1 MSLSE
6 STSLSNSWAN
16 RWGFNSAADMAATG
30 LTELFDC
37 IRYLT
42 DDKPINKPMMTL
54 SAIND
59 ALFIGKIANK
69 KKHLT

>member
-1 MSLSE
+1 MV
-6 STSLSNSWAN
+6 
-16 RWGFNSAADMAATG
+16 AAG

>member
-1 MSLSE
+1 MSLSK
-6 STSLSNSWAN
+6 STSLSNSWADN
-16 RWGFNSAADMAATG
+16 WGFNSTAGMVAAG

-54 SAIND
+54 SPIND
-59 ALFIGKIANK
+59 ASFIGKIANK